1 MRLKQMAK
9 SHQGGGIRHAHV
21 AQINIHEVA
30 QWLRVVDRIFHRFI
44 GLAQRLGY
52 GDLYP
57 QSEEDML
64 RFALEPSGFTLEE
77 VRAAGGEARV
87 PTVMMQYKKWEK
99 GLLRPGGQP
108 GFNTPSGKFEIASSI
123 LAEHGDDP
131 LPV

>member
-1 MRLKQMAK
+1 MRFGPLFKIRERLVEA
-9 SHQGGGIRHAHV
+9 QGEARNDFLILA
-21 AQINIHEVA
+21 E
-30 QWLRVVDRIFHRFI
+30 
-44 GLAQRLGY
+44 LAQRLGY

-99 GLLRPGGQP
+99 GLLRRDGQP
-108 GFNTPSGKFEIASSI
+108 GFNLSLIHISEPTRLGMISYAVFCLKKKKKRKI
-123 LAEHGDDP
+123 
-131 LPV
+131 